1 MSDLV
6 NECLEAFP
14 KWLAE
19 LHDDATALSSLLTA
33 ESIPEKARRFVAGSL
48 NYLAKS
54 LDLIP
59 DGVEDLGYL
68 DDAFVLRI
76 GARLAL
82 QEAPDAREADI
93 RGVLAR
99 LSDEVELIERLL
111 EDDYVRLE
119 KYTRALEKG
128 AARGRSVDD
137 IIGDPQVRADIMREV
152 QVWAKSYETPSF
164 TTEEQTLIKLRS
176 FLSTKLP

>member
-19 LHDDATALSSLLTA
+19 LHDDAVALSSLLTA
-33 ESIPEKARRFVAGSL
+33 ESMPEKARRHVAGGL

-68 DDAFVLRI
+68 DDAFLLRI
-76 GARLAL
+76 AARLAL
-82 QEAPDAREADI
+82 QDAPEAREMDI

-99 LSDEVELIERLL
+99 LSDEAALIERLL
-111 EDDYVRLE
+111 EDDYLRLE
-119 KYTRALEKG
+119 KYARGLEKG
-128 AARGRSVDD
+128 AARGRAVDD
-137 IIGDPQVRADIMREV
+137 IVSDPQVRADVIREV
-152 QVWAKSYETPSF
+152 KAWAKSYETPSF
-164 TTEEQTLIKLRS
+164 TKEEQTLIKLRS
-176 FLSTKLP
+176 FLATKLP

>member
-19 LHDDATALSSLLTA
+19 LNDDAVVLSSLLTA
-33 ESIPEKARRFVAGSL
+33 ESIPEKARRYVAGSL

-68 DDAFVLRI
+68 DDAFVLRVS
-76 GARLAL
+76 ARLAVL
-82 QEAPDAREADI
+82 EAPDARVADI

-99 LSDEVELIERLL
+99 LSDEAKLIERLL
-111 EDDYVRLE
+111 EGDYARLERYVRG
-119 KYTRALEKG
+119 LEKG
-128 AARGRSVDD
+128 AARGRAVDD
-137 IIGDPQVRADIMREV
+137 IISEPEVRADVLREV

-164 TTEEQTLIKLRS
+164 TREEQTLIKLRS
-176 FLSTKLP
+176 FLATKLP